1 MLRLTVKTVRAK
13 AVTESSGKGIS
24 KWSFGTILYTT
35 FVNHGVGRGN
45 LVADYD
51 WLLYTLLG
59 AAAVI
64 IAFVVLYATRMRKPK
79 VNQKLAPAQ
88 TRASPSDAWSKRF
101 SLTSGRTVSVEQA
114 KEAKDSLKTLDLE
127 REILSYAIRRLYEA
141 QAEGK
146 ISEEERERIAQ
157 RYKSRM
163 MKVRDSMSKS
173 ESVVALHELESMQ
186 EDLVKLFSERFDDLG
201 TKVEEL
207 RTRLE
212 IKAEKEEKT
221 AATLSEIPL
230 PQMEETTPRA
240 ADREKEKKKARRKSS
255 AVPAPRTGAEKR
267 IEEIRT
273 EVEKVLERLGQM
285 EVEGES

>member
-1 MLRLTVKTVRAK
+1 M
-13 AVTESSGKGIS
+13 
-24 KWSFGTILYTT
+24 
-35 FVNHGVGRGN
+35 
-45 LVADYD
+45 ADYD
-51 WLLYTLLG
+51 WILYTLLG
-59 AAAVI
+59 AGTVAVL
-64 IAFVVLYATRMRKPK
+64 FVLLYATRMRKPK
-79 VNQKLAPAQ
+79 PNQRLAPVQ
-88 TRASPSDAWSKRF
+88 TSVSPSDAWTKRF
-101 SLTSGRTVSVEQA
+101 SLTSGRTVTVEEA

-146 ISEEERERIAQ
+146 ITEEERETIAQ

-186 EDLVKLFSERFDDLG
+186 EDLVKLFSDRFDDLG
-201 TKVEEL
+201 QKVEEL

-212 IKAEKEEKT
+212 IKPEEEETTT
-221 AATLSEIPL
+221 APSEIPL
-230 PQMEETTPRA
+230 PQMEELAQKTP
-240 ADREKEKKKARRKSS
+240 DKERERRKIRKKPSTAS
-255 AVPAPRTGAEKR
+255 EPKTQAEKR

>member
-1 MLRLTVKTVRAK
+1 M
-13 AVTESSGKGIS
+13 
-24 KWSFGTILYTT
+24 
-35 FVNHGVGRGN
+35 
-45 LVADYD
+45 ADYD